1 MGYLTFRRMLAYLVA
16 SIFIASVAVADS
28 DSLVV
33 SPITAA
39 PTGDIHNGKVV
50 WLDLVTT
57 NPKKAVEFYSTVF
70 GWQSQSFADGDYVEL
85 SHRGQVICAVASFED
100 GQAEEGDA
108 RWLISISVDDVDA
121 AAQRVVSNGG
131 AILEPAADLPDR
143 GRFSVIG
150 DSQGAVLMLLR
161 ATGGDPADTALA
173 PNEWGWAELWT
184 NDPDSAVSFYEALA
198 GYQSLRVPDADGED
212 YLVLGTDGRARATIV
227 PLPWDS
233 VEPNWIPYI
242 PVANAAN
249 TVLQIIAAG
258 GAVLLRTDAS
268 DGTVDVAIVM
278 DPTGGVFGIQQED
291 FGQ

>member
-108 RWLISISVDDVDA
+108 RWLISISGRVERRSNTGAGSRPARPGPLLGDRRFPGRGIDA
-121 AAQRVVSNGG
+121 
-131 AILEPAADLPDR
+131 I
-143 GRFSVIG
+143 
-150 DSQGAVLMLLR
+150 
-161 ATGGDPADTALA
+161 
-173 PNEWGWAELWT
+173 
-184 NDPDSAVSFYEALA
+184 
-198 GYQSLRVPDADGED
+198 
-212 YLVLGTDGRARATIV
+212 AR
-227 PLPWDS
+227 
-233 VEPNWIPYI
+233 N
-242 PVANAAN
+242 
-249 TVLQIIAAG
+249 
-258 GAVLLRTDAS
+258 RR
-268 DGTVDVAIVM
+268 
-278 DPTGGVFGIQQED
+278 
-291 FGQ
+291 